1 MLPEHDL
8 TSDLAATLA
17 RLTEEVG
24 REHERAAHREQIID
38 RLHAENQELRHG
50 LLQEALAP
58 VRNGLYRLHDTVT
71 REAARLEPGH
81 SRALLEAIA
90 EEVAEVLARTGADRI
105 EVAEGD
111 AYDPAIHRPAGTAE
125 GAPNTVVG
133 VVSEGFRSG
142 ERVLRKAGVV
152 IGKEEID

>member
-8 TSDLAATLA
+8 TSDLASSLS

-38 RLHAENQELRHG
+38 RLHAENQQLRHG
-50 LLQEALAP
+50 LLQEALTP
-58 VRNGLYRLHDTVT
+58 VRNGLYRLHDTVA

-81 SRALLEAIA
+81 ARDLFEAIA

-105 EVAEGD
+105 EVTAGD
-111 AYDPAIHRPAGTAE
+111 PYDPNLHRPAGTAE
-125 GAPNTVVG
+125 GPANTVVG
-133 VVSEGFRSG
+133 VVSDGFRCG
-142 ERVLRKAGVV
+142 DRVLRKAGVV
-152 IGKEEID
+152 IGKEEIS